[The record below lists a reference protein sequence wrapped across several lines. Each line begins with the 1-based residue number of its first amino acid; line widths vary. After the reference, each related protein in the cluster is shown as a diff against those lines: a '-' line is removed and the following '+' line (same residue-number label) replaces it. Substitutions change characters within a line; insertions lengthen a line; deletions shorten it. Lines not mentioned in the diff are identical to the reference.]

1 VTQGVTAGTPAD
13 GRRRAGGEAPSVAV
27 GPPAAADP
35 ELVDLVWRA
44 GTLHPPHGL
53 LAPEAPVHG
62 DHLLNPH
69 MAPGPD
75 TPPPRPAA
83 VLLALTADARGHLS
97 LVFTERAAHLPRHA
111 GQIALPGG
119 KIEPGETP
127 AEAALREAE
136 EEIGLPR
143 TALLPLG
150 LCEAY
155 ITGSGFSVVPVLAV
169 VRRTVT
175 LRCDPREVAAAFTA
189 PFKRVMS
196 EACRREVAVER
207 GGVTRRY
214 YETTVDGRRIWGV
227 TAGILKVVNERLYQP

>member
-1 VTQGVTAGTPAD
+1 
-13 GRRRAGGEAPSVAV
+13 VAV
-27 GPPAAADP
+27 RPPTGADA

-44 GTLHPPHGL
+44 GTLHPPHGTL
-53 LAPEAPVHG
+53 SPDAPIYG

-69 MAPGPD
+69 MHPAPD
-75 TPPPRPAA
+75 APPPRPAA
-83 VLLALTADARGHLS
+83 VLMALTADDDGRLAI
-97 LVFTERAAHLPRHA
+97 VFTERARHLPRHA

-143 TALLPLG
+143 DAILPLG

-155 ITGSGFSVVPVLAV
+155 ITGSGYSVVPVLAV
-169 VRRTVT
+169 VRRTVA
-175 LRCDPREVAAAFTA
+175 LRCDPDEVAAAFTA
-189 PFKRVMS
+189 PFGHVMS
-196 EACRREVAVER
+196 DACRREVVVER
-207 GGVTRRY
+207 GGATRRF
-214 YETTVDGRRIWGV
+214 YETTVAGRRIWGI